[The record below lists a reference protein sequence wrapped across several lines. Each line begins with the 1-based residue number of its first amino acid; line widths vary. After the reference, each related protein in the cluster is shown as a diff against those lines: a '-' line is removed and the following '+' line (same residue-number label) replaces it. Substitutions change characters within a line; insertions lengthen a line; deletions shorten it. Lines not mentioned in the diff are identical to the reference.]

1 MDFKYIEQL
10 LEAYWRCETTPE
22 EEAVL
27 RAFFRQADLPAR
39 LARYRSLF
47 VYEDEA
53 AKEHLGGDFD
63 KRMLAMVEGTPTAPT
78 AAVHV
83 HATRRRFNL
92 RPFCRAAAVV
102 AVVLT
107 IGNAAQHQFGNNE
120 SEAPDYNYATYKDTY
135 TDPQVAL
142 DEVSSAIKA
151 VSASMPVALPADTTL
166 AGKRLTE

>member
-10 LEAYWRCETTPE
+10 LSAYWRCETTPE

-27 RAFFRQADLPAR
+27 RAFFRQADLPPQ

-47 VYEDEA
+47 VYEDQA
-53 AKEHLGGDFD
+53 AGEHLGADFD
-63 KRMLAMVEGTPTAPT
+63 ERMLALVEQAKPSTTPTPQVR
-78 AAVHV
+78 AV
-83 HATRRRFNL
+83 RRHFNL
-92 RPFCRAAAVV
+92 RPFARAAAVV

-107 IGNAAQHQFGNNE
+107 IGNAAQHQFGQKE

-151 VSASMPVALPADTTL
+151 LRVAAPAATPADTAL
-166 AGKRLTE
+166 AGKALTE